1 MSSAKVRIFAALFAH
16 IWAWAATLFFLLA
29 PAYSSGETLIQV
41 NGVWAAL
48 LLVIPIALTAA
59 GMIAALPSTL
69 PRALTLTLLW
79 ASAALLLLFCA
90 AGVWSVGIPY
100 APCALALLAA
110 AWAGVG
116 G

>member
-41 NGVWAAL
+41 NGVWVAL
-48 LLVIPIALTAA
+48 LLVVPIALTAA

-69 PRALTLTLLW
+69 PRALTLPLLW
-79 ASAALLLLFCA
+79 ASAALLLLFCV

-100 APCALALLAA
+100 APCAPALLAA
-110 AWAGVG
+110 AWAGMRG
-116 G
+116 